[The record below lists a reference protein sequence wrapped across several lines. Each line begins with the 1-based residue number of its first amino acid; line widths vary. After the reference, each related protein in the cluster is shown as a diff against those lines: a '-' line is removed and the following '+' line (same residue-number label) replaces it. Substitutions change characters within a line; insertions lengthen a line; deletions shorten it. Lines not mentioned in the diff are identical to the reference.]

1 MAMKTI
7 VLDSSPSINLHD
19 PSNIPLNVSPAYI
32 NRSKNRGQPILGQKQ
47 VDYTYFVPMGSG
59 SDHIKELLALEET
72 DNSEAKPI
80 EASDEL
86 LKAEKMIKGEEKP
99 SSSEPPF
106 DSSFEKE
113 AKQFMDTPQ
122 THKEDTFQVNDDESA
137 DTSVKNDSDF
147 ANLIAASQPKKS
159 NYRKPSKP
167 RRKKP
172 AKKAPPK
179 KIKKM
184 KKFRI
189 IRNKK

>member
-1 MAMKTI
+1 MAIKT
-7 VLDSSPSINLHD
+7 VFLDSSPSINLHD
-19 PSNIPLNVSPAYI
+19 PSNIPLNISPAYI

-47 VDYTYFVPMGSG
+47 IEYTYFVPMGSG

-72 DNSEAKPI
+72 DNSKAKPV

-86 LKAEKMIKGEEKP
+86 LKAEKMIKGE
-99 SSSEPPF
+99 PPF
-106 DSSFEKE
+106 DSSFEKD
-113 AKQFMDTPQ
+113 AKQFMDTPK
-122 THKEDTFQVNDDESA
+122 THIEDTFQVNDDETAA

-167 RRKKP
+167 RKKKP
-172 AKKAPPK
+172 KKKQPAK

>member
-1 MAMKTI
+1 MAMKTVI
-7 VLDSSPSINLHD
+7 LDSSPSINLHD
-19 PSNIPLNVSPAYI
+19 PSNIQLNISPAYI

-47 VDYTYFVPMGSG
+47 IEYTYFVPMGSG

-72 DNSEAKPI
+72 DNSEAKPV
-80 EASDEL
+80 EGSDEL

-137 DTSVKNDSDF
+137 ADTSLKNDSDF
-147 ANLIAASQPKKS
+147 ANLIADSQPKK
-159 NYRKPSKP
+159 
-167 RRKKP
+167 
-172 AKKAPPK
+172 
-179 KIKKM
+179 I
-184 KKFRI
+184 
-189 IRNKK
+189 